1 MLSGV
6 VTVAVATRGD
16 VGLDVVD
23 VVVRIATIEVAA
35 CEALRKS
42 SRTSMLEAIQS
53 ENRGPGTP
61 HVLPELGAH
70 RE

>member
-6 VTVAVATRGD
+6 VTVTVATRGD
-16 VGLDVVD
+16 VVLDMVD

-42 SRTSMLEAIQS
+42 VVVMSNLAAAGVPSS
-53 ENRGPGTP
+53 
-61 HVLPELGAH
+61 
-70 RE
+70 